1 MVKFILYFSAV
12 VVLFSVGYRTGQL
25 VQENEQAYNEAY
37 LRQVYEKKQDD
48 IIRTKD
54 EAINLLKEELHA
66 QSIANSSMQSTVDRL
81 QHNLSE
87 SARRLSNA
95 RDSCQIERDLLGQCV
110 GLLGEGADLLK
121 QGTSLLRETA
131 TNNDT
136 LIKLMQKPNSI
147 K

>member
-87 SARRLSNA
+87 SARRLTSA

-110 GLLGEGADLLK
+110 GLLGEGAGLLK